1 MNKNIFLGAIFSL
14 LLASCSNELEV
25 PQNKALGRGNAPL
38 QISVVES
45 TFTKA
50 TGQNTGTSLPDGSEI
65 GVFVT
70 ASDGASYDSQYYNN
84 IKYTAT
90 GTGVGQTWA
99 YDVNTPV
106 DSTIYSAP
114 HSVQGIKLGSFC
126 A

>member
-1 MNKNIFLGAIFSL
+1 MFGAMVSL

-25 PQNKALGRGNAPL
+25 HKNEALVGGNAPL

-70 ASDGASYDSQYYNN
+70 ASDGASYDTN
-84 IKYTAT
+84 ITT
-90 GTGVGQTWA
+90 TSSIQRQGQVS
-99 YDVNTPV
+99 DR
-106 DSTIYSAP
+106 
-114 HSVQGIKLGSFC
+114 LGHMM
-126 A
+126 